1 MISGSLFGLELRRSK
16 FYYISS
22 SSSFFFQRCVK
33 LLLAFL
39 MKFTATSFEFNNE
52 PNFQHK
58 LICDF
63 LAVNG
68 AQSRWVTA
76 DM

>member
-1 MISGSLFGLELRRSK
+1 MDDKRLLVWAGIAEVQVLLH
-16 FYYISS
+16 
-22 SSSFFFQRCVK
+22 FFCVCVK

-39 MKFTATSFEFNNE
+39 MNQFTATSFEFNNE

-63 LAVNG
+63 L
-68 AQSRWVTA
+68 
-76 DM
+76 

>member
-22 SSSFFFQRCVK
+22 SSLFFPEVCEAASCFPHEPVYI
-33 LLLAFL
+33 
-39 MKFTATSFEFNNE
+39 EFNNE

-63 LAVNG
+63 L
-68 AQSRWVTA
+68 
-76 DM
+76 

>member
-22 SSSFFFQRCVK
+22 VCVK

-39 MKFTATSFEFNNE
+39 MNQFTATSFEFNNE

-63 LAVNG
+63 L
-68 AQSRWVTA
+68 
-76 DM
+76 